1 MFGYLREG
9 MSEALTAVH
18 AGRVLSR
25 VISYVTIQS
34 ADAVVKVGRQH
45 WGCRSRK
52 ACPGSFTDSRPP
64 HRVVTC

>member
-34 ADAVVKVGRQH
+34 ADAVG
-45 WGCRSRK
+45 
-52 ACPGSFTDSRPP
+52 
-64 HRVVTC
+64 